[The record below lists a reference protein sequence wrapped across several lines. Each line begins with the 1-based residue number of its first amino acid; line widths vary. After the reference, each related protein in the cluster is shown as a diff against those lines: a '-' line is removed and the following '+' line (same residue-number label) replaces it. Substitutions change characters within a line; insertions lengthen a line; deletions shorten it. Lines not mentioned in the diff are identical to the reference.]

1 MLQVAG
7 KSISFLLDTGATYS
21 VLPSYAGPT
30 QPSPVAVMG
39 IDGNPST
46 PRATPPLTCS
56 LDGFPFSHSFLV
68 IPSCPVPLLG
78 RDILQKLGAT
88 IHLSPSPPSSPSAR
102 LILYLSTPSSPTL
115 REPPSMGNQIFPSR
129 KNPI

>member
-1 MLQVAG
+1 MLQGAG

-30 QPSPVAVMG
+30 RPSPVAVMG

-56 LDGFPFSHSFLV
+56 LDEFPFSL
-68 IPSCPVPLLG
+68 IPGDSLM
-78 RDILQKLGAT
+78 
-88 IHLSPSPPSSPSAR
+88 PSA
-102 LILYLSTPSSPTL
+102 
-115 REPPSMGNQIFPSR
+115 PPG
-129 KNPI
+129 